1 MVTAGASESWT
12 ALEFA
17 ISPAQVLTA
26 SRQVAVTVELLVPA
40 VTALPALRLTASRFV
55 GVSKLWYTS
64 SESQKVEGPRPE
76 SGDDTGVT
84 TGLSMGVVAGVTR
97 EPRLLLFRLEPARER
112 TVRTASKQMIQGR
125 GRTRGRNNGPI
136 QDVKPS
142 SRRACSHVG
151 RPCDG

>member
-26 SRQVAVTVELLVPA
+26 SRRQVGVTVELLVPA

-125 GRTRGRNNGPI
+125 GGKK
-136 QDVKPS
+136 QWS
-142 SRRACSHVG
+142 HSRR
-151 RPCDG
+151 R